1 MQIIKVD
8 FSIHKNII
16 KPRAAPALDYMG
28 LAGAWFLIGFKKNE
42 CSIFFGDFSPIKLK
56 KKHWASQ
63 IFPGLKNLAS
73 QSLIVFFLGAS
84 QQNF

>member
-28 LAGAWFLIGFKKNE
+28 LAGAWFLIGFQKNE

-56 KKHWASQ
+56 KNK
-63 IFPGLKNLAS
+63 KT
-73 QSLIVFFLGAS
+73 LG
-84 QQNF
+84 